1 MTYNQR
7 FGYGQNQGYFPGQD
21 IKAIAYRHLATALI
35 ISTLVILAV
44 NIIFGNNMYDPTLQ
58 SIYII
63 GSIVEVVILLA
74 MVVISLFRMQLSEST
89 ATIILYVFAVAS
101 SLSFAYLI
109 VAILQVYQNGA
120 FLVTLSFG
128 IGGVVTFGMY
138 AYTSANKPDTTAL
151 QRKMFFVGIALF
163 VFALIGYIFFS
174 SWSPLD
180 LVMSGLFALFFA
192 IYMYIDFAR
201 LERRQFSSPA
211 FMALMLFIDIIYFIQ
226 NLLELLTLLM
236 GQRR

>member
-7 FGYGQNQGYFPGQD
+7 FGYGQNQGYYPGQD
-21 IKAIAYRHLATALI
+21 IKAIAYRHLTTALI
-35 ISTLVILAV
+35 IASVVILAI
-44 NIIFGNNMYDPTLQ
+44 NIIFYQDYTNTTLI
-58 SIYII
+58 SLYII

-74 MVVISLFRMQLSEST
+74 MVVMSLFRMQLSEST
-89 ATIILYVFAVAS
+89 AAILLYVFAVAS
-101 SLSFAYLI
+101 SLSFAYVINLYT
-109 VAILQVYQNGA
+109 AVYSNGL

-151 QRKMFFVGIALF
+151 QRKMFFVGIGLF
-163 VFALIGYIFFS
+163 IFALLGFFIFSGSTIF
-174 SWSPLD
+174 D
-180 LVMSGLFALFFA
+180 LVLSAVFALFFA

-201 LERRQFSSPA
+201 LERRQFASPA
-211 FMALMLFIDIIYFIQ
+211 MMALMLFIDIIYFIQ
-226 NLLELLTLLM
+226 NLLELLTILM

>member
-180 LVMSGLFALFFA
+180 LVMSGLIALFFA